1 MTVAEV
7 LECPVSITSLSTERH
22 ERETPQFTRV
32 TTEIALSGDGKTG
45 RGEDVTYEADAH
57 DDLADAGL
65 PDLTGEYT
73 LAEFSERVADTP
85 LFPSPPERPVS
96 RHYRQW
102 AIESAALD
110 LALRQQ
116 ETDLAT
122 LLDRRRE
129 PVRFVASMRL
139 GDPPT
144 TDRIDTLRERASGVE
159 FKLDPT
165 QTGDVTLVATL
176 SDYGWGRVLDLK
188 GHYECTDV
196 YSPADPELYE
206 LIIEGFPEAI
216 IEVPALTAATRP
228 LFETDGVR
236 SRVSWDEPIES
247 LADVKSLPWE
257 PDWLNIKPSRFGS
270 LESLLETLTYCKKQ
284 GIRCYGGGQFELG
297 VGRGQLQLLAS
308 LFYPDGPNDIA
319 PRAYNE
325 PAVEESL
332 PTSPLTPPATPVGF
346 RWA

>member
-73 LAEFSERVADTP
+73 LAEFSERVADTS

-144 TDRIDTLRERASGVE
+144 TDRIDTLRERAPGVE

-165 QTGDVTLVATL
+165 QAWDDTLVATL
-176 SDYGWGRVLDLK
+176 ADTDRVRILDLK
-188 GHYECTDV
+188 GHYEGTDV
-196 YSPADPELYE
+196 DSPADPDLYKR
-206 LIIEGFPEAI
+206 IIEGFPEAI
-216 IEVPALTAATRP
+216 IEDPALTAATRP

-325 PAVEESL
+325 PAVGESL